1 MGVDLARLGFWPW
14 ALVTGLATAVAV
26 LGKTR
31 GPRWLHLAAK
41 PGIVPPLIV
50 AAGLLPSS
58 LASSTRAWLIAAL
71 ALAWLGDVALMFGRL
86 GFFIGLGSFLLAHAA
101 YLVCFSLELP
111 WRLSQLTYLAALL
124 PVSLLAMRGVLGHVG
139 RLAPLV
145 AIYAGVLAGVVWRL
159 LSRFDRLDQL
169 GPVACVLGAA
179 GGGLFMLADA
189 LLVRRRFAGVKVPY
203 WLELGSYALAQTC
216 IVAATVR

>member
-1 MGVDLARLGFWPW
+1 MGVDLSRVGFWPW
-14 ALVTGLATAVAV
+14 ALMTGAATTVAV

-31 GPRWLHLAAK
+31 GPLGLHLAGK
-41 PGIVPPLIV
+41 PGMLPPLI
-50 AAGLLPSS
+50 AAAWLLPSS
-58 LASSTRAWLIAAL
+58 LAPSAHAWFIAAL

-86 GFFIGLGSFLLAHAA
+86 GFFVGLGSFLLAHAA

-111 WRLSQLTYLAALL
+111 WRPNQVTYLAALL

-145 AIYAGVLAGVVWRL
+145 ALYAVVLAGVVWRL
-159 LSRFDRLDQL
+159 LSRFDRLEQL

-189 LLVRRRFAGVKVPY
+189 LLVRRRFAGAQVPY
-203 WLELGSYALAQTC
+203 WLELGSYAVAQTC